1 MMAVPAVISVKG
13 KVASASGLLNGQGY
27 FKFALVD
34 QAGTTIIW
42 RNDGTTNLPI
52 PPGDD
57 GEAPDQT
64 AVEAQ
69 IDKGLFSINLGDES
83 IQNMSSLDASNFSQD
98 YIYLRIWFSE
108 TGGPFVRLNPDQRL
122 VATAFAVMAAS
133 VDDGAITE
141 KKLATGAVTFDK
153 LQDGAVGAS
162 KLSNNAVLTHSLG
175 DDTITSVKLK
185 DGSITAD
192 KVVDGA
198 ISNSKLADDAVGVDE
213 LQDLAVTAAKLVD
226 LSVTTSKLANESVTD
241 GKIAQGAI
249 TTLKIAPEAVTSTK
263 IADESIRSNHMDQ
276 DFLATLGGGGGSG
289 LPGGAM
295 VVSKKANDEDLISQ
309 GFVQTGTIPGLPE
322 RWRNMTSN
330 GYTAHNGED
339 SHIAWTGREAVLF
352 GGIGEQLSLK
362 PHVYTAGND
371 YSDSPFAAW
380 KETDTTNIPSVRR
393 QGTAIWTGQEVIIW
407 GGADGNIP
415 ADYNDGARY
424 YPETDT
430 WLTLTNVPN
439 GFVGRSRHTAVW
451 TGTEMIV
458 WGGYGDVEGSLRTG
472 AAYDPSTF
480 GTWTLLTEHNAPTV
494 RDDHTAVWTGTSMI
508 VFGGLGGLTER
519 GDGGIFTPSKPTNQQ
534 WEPLPMG
541 GTPPGARY
549 KHHAIWT
556 GKVMI
561 VWGGLDEFGE
571 PLNTGSM
578 YDPQTQTWTEMTTF
592 FAPEPRRDGAAV
604 WTGDSMIVFGGATR
618 DPEDPNDWN
627 LLHDGAI
634 FNPES
639 NTWTRKFKDPSSV
652 LELEFPTMAWTGSE
666 LIIWSGVDI
675 VDYGR
680 AYRPA
685 SPQLFLYTKQGGS

>member
-330 GYTAHNGED
+330 GYTAHNG
-339 SHIAWTGREAVLF
+339 
-352 GGIGEQLSLK
+352 
-362 PHVYTAGND
+362 
-371 YSDSPFAAW
+371 
-380 KETDTTNIPSVRR
+380 
-393 QGTAIWTGQEVIIW
+393 
-407 GGADGNIP
+407 
-415 ADYNDGARY
+415 
-424 YPETDT
+424 
-430 WLTLTNVPN
+430 
-439 GFVGRSRHTAVW
+439 
-451 TGTEMIV
+451 
-458 WGGYGDVEGSLRTG
+458 GS
-472 AAYDPSTF
+472 
-480 GTWTLLTEHNAPTV
+480 
-494 RDDHTAVWTGTSMI
+494 
-508 VFGGLGGLTER
+508 
-519 GDGGIFTPSKPTNQQ
+519 
-534 WEPLPMG
+534 
-541 GTPPGARY
+541 
-549 KHHAIWT
+549 
-556 GKVMI
+556 
-561 VWGGLDEFGE
+561 
-571 PLNTGSM
+571 
-578 YDPQTQTWTEMTTF
+578 
-592 FAPEPRRDGAAV
+592 
-604 WTGDSMIVFGGATR
+604 
-618 DPEDPNDWN
+618 
-627 LLHDGAI
+627 
-634 FNPES
+634 
-639 NTWTRKFKDPSSV
+639 
-652 LELEFPTMAWTGSE
+652 
-666 LIIWSGVDI
+666 
-675 VDYGR
+675 
-680 AYRPA
+680 
-685 SPQLFLYTKQGGS
+685 